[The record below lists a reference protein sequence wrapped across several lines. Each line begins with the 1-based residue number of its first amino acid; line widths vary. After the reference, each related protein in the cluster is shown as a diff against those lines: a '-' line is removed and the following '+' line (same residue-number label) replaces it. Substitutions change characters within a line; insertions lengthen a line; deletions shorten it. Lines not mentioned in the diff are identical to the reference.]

1 MADSGS
7 SFAARLRVPAFLQRF
22 SIPMWVLVLPLLFWA
37 VAFFLVP
44 IFFLV
49 RESFF
54 TFFATEAGVH
64 GTRSDLTLGAWENHV
79 FTRQFFD
86 IWWFTLKLAT
96 IQTVIVLLVVFP
108 YAYAVAFHGGS
119 RRMQFGIMALT
130 MMPFFVSYLLQVYS
144 WQPVLAQRG
153 IFHQVS
159 QDLSNFT
166 YGITPVIPAFSRT
179 AQAVH
184 ISMLAYL
191 WPITA
196 LLMYVLGLNTI
207 DRRLLEA
214 ASNLGAS
221 AWGVFFDVVV
231 RLSKPGIVMAGML
244 TFVLTFSDLL
254 SARLLGSVRT
264 IATVVAD
271 QQNQAGNTPAAAA
284 VSVAMLL
291 TVLIVILVSFR
302 IMGRVSL
309 TGTAQGAATTFES
322 SGITA
327 WFWRALIVAGLF
339 FVTIPV
345 MSLILYGFHDG
356 GIPVWPIA
364 EFSTKW
370 YDRLFHDEG
379 MLTSIQNS
387 VKVSLAVGTIGTIM
401 GGLAAY
407 YLARFRPG
415 WVLPYTMIVVA
426 PAVTPPLVL
435 SLGLLVY
442 FVELGIWGGLNSV
455 VIAHVGLVGVFCL
468 FILNNRLSQMDPH
481 LEEAATNLGA
491 SRPRAIFDTT
501 FQLAIPA
508 IIASFV
514 VAAGISFGESVV
526 TFFLTAVV
534 YTWPAFSLNTQIMNS
549 SPEIYAAGALV
560 YGSLI
565 GIFALAAIVSF
576 LPGYKLLGLASR
588 LFRRLP
594 IG

>member
-1 MADSGS
+1 MP
-7 SFAARLRVPAFLQRF
+7 SFLRRL
-22 SIPMWVLVLPLLFWA
+22 SIPLWVLVVPLFVWS
-37 VAFFLVP
+37 VAFFIVP

-54 TFFATEAGVH
+54 TFVISGEGSVH
-64 GTRSDLTLGAWENHV
+64 GVTSDLTLDAWKDHV
-79 FTRQFFD
+79 FTRAFYD
-86 IWWFTLKLAT
+86 IWFFTIKLAA

-108 YAYAVAFHGGS
+108 FAYAVAFHGGS
-119 RRMQFGIMALT
+119 RRTQFAIMALT

-153 IFHQVS
+153 ILHDVS
-159 QDLSNFT
+159 SNLHDFT
-166 YGITPVIPAFSRT
+166 GGITPTIPAFSRT

-184 ISMLAYL
+184 IALLAYL
-191 WPITA
+191 WPIAA

-214 ASNLGAS
+214 SSNLGAS
-221 AWGVFFDVVV
+221 AIGVFFDVVV

-244 TFVLTFSDLL
+244 TFVLSFSDLL
-254 SARLLGSVRT
+254 AARLLGSVRT

-291 TVLIVILVSFR
+291 TVLVVILVSFR

-309 TGTAQGAATTFES
+309 TGTAQGAATTNLES
-322 SGITA
+322 TGPVA
-327 WFWRALIVAGLF
+327 WFWRAFIAAGLF

-370 YDRLFHDEG
+370 YDRLFNDQG
-379 MLTSIQNS
+379 MLDSIRNS
-387 VKVSLAVGTIGTIM
+387 VKVSLAVGVIGTLL
-401 GGLAAY
+401 GGMAAY
-407 YLARFRPG
+407 YFARFRPR
-415 WVLPYTMIVVA
+415 WVIPYTMIVVA
-426 PAVTPPLVL
+426 PAVAPPLVL

-442 FVELGIWGGLNSV
+442 FVELGLWGGLNSV

-491 SRPRAIFDTT
+491 SRVRSIFDTT
-501 FQLAIPA
+501 FQLAVPA

-560 YGSLI
+560 YGALI
-565 GIFALAAIVSF
+565 GTFALAAILSL
-576 LPGYKLLGLASR
+576 LPGYKLLALASR
-588 LFRRLP
+588 LFRRSP